1 MFIERLRLKG
11 FKSFGGS
18 HELTFSP
25 GFTAI
30 VGPNGSGKSNIL
42 DGLRWVL
49 GEGSPNCLRITRQ
62 SDLLF
67 QGSISLPTA
76 TETEVSLC
84 IREDPKICTIKREF
98 SPETGT
104 SLFVDGM
111 RIRLQD
117 LDDVKRQWH
126 MEGEQ
131 FAFIGQG
138 EVAEAIHHRP
148 QQRRSILEALFGI
161 DQYRK
166 KREDANQK
174 LKFASE
180 ELARLETLVS
190 ELTSRRDEIAA
201 MVTIAEKAR
210 RLLDELDE
218 KRRGYYFSRRAFLE
232 RELYSFQSR
241 IHALER
247 RKNRAA
253 EWETIW
259 KEGLSFYQSL
269 FNSYEQQKK
278 VHEERTE
285 SLGFQRETL
294 RRQCFATALTVKS
307 ARERLIAQ
315 KEEKRHVEEVLSKVD
330 EEVTLA
336 RGTSYSLTQDFHKK
350 KEEVS
355 ALWQKLSNLRSSL
368 RAERQRRQ
376 EYGNEYARVES
387 ECARILSRL
396 QARSE
401 ALDKNE
407 KELEEAKNK
416 VFVAEKETETYK
428 KEFEYTH
435 LSYKKVIERHGE
447 IYVQCQRLA
456 TSLSQLKKNVDVL
469 ENQLE
474 TVLENTEQRLY
485 PEPVRVILA
494 AQKLGKLPIQI
505 KLAAEAFK
513 CEEKLAAP
521 LEAYLGGRQ
530 FWLFVKSLEEAQLG
544 IELVKQKRAGRI
556 TFLPLEQCHPRNPDY
571 GFPLPC
577 QGTVGWATD
586 LIASEQLWGPAV
598 NHLLGDLLIV
608 EEYDVGMNLARAGA
622 SFPIVTLQGDVFT
635 VGGSVSGGKFRKTGG
650 AIERRLQIEDL
661 EKNLKDKRGSLER
674 VVSLLQ
680 EAEELECVI
689 AKERAFWKEKEQEA
703 EKKLLSH
710 SIRFERQREEVVRLE
725 KERSFFL
732 NDVEDSGKL
741 LKRTQHSLKE
751 LEEAIASFGDFPD
764 VTELERELASAK
776 GEEAVLCEKVKSG
789 EVLINRIES
798 EAAQLTER
806 LRSLSGELENTEL
819 SLDEG
824 LDRLRELGVQ
834 SYELWKNIKE
844 IDSERAR
851 LSAETE
857 SLVERTSLLRERCAE
872 AHERVQIEEEKVK
885 DSQRQVDSARLEL
898 NQIISL
904 WEDAYHY
911 PGTENISLEEYEEE
925 SLAHVRRLEK
935 KVRELGDYDL
945 GVLSENES
953 LKNRLA
959 FLTVQIEDVHGGIGE
974 LQSLIQSTD
983 ERVGL
988 LFGEAL
994 KNTDERFNSLF
1005 QRLFG
1010 GGEAHLEL
1018 EEGLSLWEAGVDIFA
1033 RPPGKRLQNLAQL
1046 SGGEQSL
1053 TAIAL
1058 LFATMEVA
1066 EVPLAILDEV
1076 DASLDEYNL
1085 LRFIDLVSDYA
1096 MNMQILAMTHRRSTM
1111 ERADVLYGVTMDE
1124 PGLSKVIGVHLDE
1137 WTE

>member
-1 MFIERLRLKG
+1 VFIERLRLKG

-330 EEVTLA
+330 EEATLA
-336 RGTSYSLTQDFHKK
+336 RGTSYSLTQNLHKK

-376 EYGNEYARVES
+376 EYGNEYARVE
-387 ECARILSRL
+387 
-396 QARSE
+396 
-401 ALDKNE
+401 
-407 KELEEAKNK
+407 
-416 VFVAEKETETYK
+416 
-428 KEFEYTH
+428 
-435 LSYKKVIERHGE
+435 G
-447 IYVQCQRLA
+447 
-456 TSLSQLKKNVDVL
+456 
-469 ENQLE
+469 
-474 TVLENTEQRLY
+474 
-485 PEPVRVILA
+485 
-494 AQKLGKLPIQI
+494 
-505 KLAAEAFK
+505 
-513 CEEKLAAP
+513 
-521 LEAYLGGRQ
+521 
-530 FWLFVKSLEEAQLG
+530 
-544 IELVKQKRAGRI
+544 
-556 TFLPLEQCHPRNPDY
+556 
-571 GFPLPC
+571 
-577 QGTVGWATD
+577 
-586 LIASEQLWGPAV
+586 
-598 NHLLGDLLIV
+598 
-608 EEYDVGMNLARAGA
+608 
-622 SFPIVTLQGDVFT
+622 
-635 VGGSVSGGKFRKTGG
+635 
-650 AIERRLQIEDL
+650 
-661 EKNLKDKRGSLER
+661 
-674 VVSLLQ
+674 
-680 EAEELECVI
+680 
-689 AKERAFWKEKEQEA
+689 
-703 EKKLLSH
+703 
-710 SIRFERQREEVVRLE
+710 
-725 KERSFFL
+725 
-732 NDVEDSGKL
+732 
-741 LKRTQHSLKE
+741 
-751 LEEAIASFGDFPD
+751 
-764 VTELERELASAK
+764 
-776 GEEAVLCEKVKSG
+776 
-789 EVLINRIES
+789 
-798 EAAQLTER
+798 
-806 LRSLSGELENTEL
+806 
-819 SLDEG
+819 
-824 LDRLRELGVQ
+824 
-834 SYELWKNIKE
+834 
-844 IDSERAR
+844 
-851 LSAETE
+851 
-857 SLVERTSLLRERCAE
+857 
-872 AHERVQIEEEKVK
+872 
-885 DSQRQVDSARLEL
+885 
-898 NQIISL
+898 
-904 WEDAYHY
+904 
-911 PGTENISLEEYEEE
+911 
-925 SLAHVRRLEK
+925 
-935 KVRELGDYDL
+935 
-945 GVLSENES
+945 
-953 LKNRLA
+953 
-959 FLTVQIEDVHGGIGE
+959 
-974 LQSLIQSTD
+974 
-983 ERVGL
+983 
-988 LFGEAL
+988 
-994 KNTDERFNSLF
+994 
-1005 QRLFG
+1005 
-1010 GGEAHLEL
+1010 
-1018 EEGLSLWEAGVDIFA
+1018 
-1033 RPPGKRLQNLAQL
+1033 
-1046 SGGEQSL
+1046 
-1053 TAIAL
+1053 
-1058 LFATMEVA
+1058 
-1066 EVPLAILDEV
+1066 
-1076 DASLDEYNL
+1076 
-1085 LRFIDLVSDYA
+1085 
-1096 MNMQILAMTHRRSTM
+1096 
-1111 ERADVLYGVTMDE
+1111 
-1124 PGLSKVIGVHLDE
+1124 
-1137 WTE
+1137 